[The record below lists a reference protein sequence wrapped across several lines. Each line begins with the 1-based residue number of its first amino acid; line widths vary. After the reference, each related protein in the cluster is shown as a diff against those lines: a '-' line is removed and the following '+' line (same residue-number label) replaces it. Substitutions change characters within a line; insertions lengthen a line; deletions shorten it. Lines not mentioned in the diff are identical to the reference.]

1 VDKDWESMV
10 AIGNPRNR
18 HALDNSISVKC
29 VDTNDEDSTA
39 LDVFDS
45 IGDEMD
51 DFDADDENNCSSH
64 NNN

>member
-1 VDKDWESMV
+1 
-10 AIGNPRNR
+10 
-18 HALDNSISVKC
+18 
-29 VDTNDEDSTA
+29 

-64 NNN
+64 NNNWSFCNIRWIVVRIWYRSRNVGVQYLME